1 MNWEIFSYGNGEF
14 LRLVFNGIAAIVG
27 DGDFIAILKISG
39 LVGLLWVMVEAAF
52 RGRAVNL
59 QWLLAVV
66 LVVNVVLVPRTNVII
81 TDRIDVTQSGVVGN
95 VPLGLAMFAGGAS
108 KIGDWMTRAF
118 ETVFSLPDDI
128 QYHKSGMLF
137 GQYLVE
143 ASTRFEITDSRVAG
157 NLAEF
162 WQSCVFYDL
171 LLGLYTWDDLLS
183 ATDTL
188 EFLKGHTSQSRSY
201 VHTDAAG
208 SRDTVVCR
216 VGANG
221 VLGTEINATVDNA
234 RTYYGRKLVKA
245 PDQAA
250 AVARFAAA
258 MPISYQYIAGLS
270 MSAEQII
277 RQNALANSLRRGLTQ
292 FAARVDAGAAAQDF
306 ALARAEQERRTTF
319 AAMGELAGR
328 TLPLLRGIF
337 ESFIYAIFPVVLM
350 LLILPAAAKVALT
363 YLKALLW
370 IQLWAPLYALLHF
383 AMTFFSQFPAQSG
396 LVLPTGY
403 TALSMATHTA
413 LGQVMSDVSA
423 VAGYLS
429 LSIPMI
435 SYLVINQGGAMMAS
449 LAARVAG
456 SYEAPV
462 SKGADEASTGNISLG
477 NTSLGNASWWQQ
489 NTSPSFRTGTTTITD
504 PETGVTYTTTG
515 AGAFMQVPQS
525 DLPFSASISNAVKSN
540 VQSQLSRSLQTA
552 ETQMADYS
560 TNTAAVFNQMERFLH
575 QAGSETAASDTWRH
589 GEGATFRQEHGEVQ
603 RLQEEFGR
611 THGLDKKQ
619 ATELLAS
626 AGLAIG
632 SLDKMAP
639 AEQQSFLSRLASKI
653 PLSASVGLRGINQA
667 TLKQAWQDAVKFG
680 EDTQYGRHWQAME
693 EAARST
699 AAQVSEKTGDSLAAE
714 LAGGLQRQEALR
726 ESAQASLQ
734 EARGWQESLARMEEQ
749 GVAFNAEAGM
759 AVRQWAIGREM
770 GMFAGPG
777 MGSGARWTAQ
787 EIDHHL
793 ARAANGDLHS
803 LGIIQHLAGGFI
815 REQGLELAGVAAA
828 PGPEGVRAAGE
839 AALAGVRAQGAGID
853 NAGDF
858 YARQAHAAGEEAGV
872 PDEAGVTGRA
882 ETIREETEGR
892 RAATADDVEAGR
904 TKVDEGGRPI
914 REEAREEADPE
925 TRVVTLGDVAPTTN
939 QLITPSQRQWLS
951 DKLGGGYK
959 EEG

>member
-27 DGDFIAILKISG
+27 DGNFITILKISG
-39 LVGLLWVMVEAAF
+39 LMGLLWVLVEAAF

-201 VHTDAAG
+201 VHTDASG

-221 VLGTEINATVDNA
+221 VLGTEINATVDSA
-234 RTYYGRKLVKA
+234 RSYYGRKLVKA

-250 AVARFAAA
+250 AVAKFAAA

-525 DLPFSASISNAVKSN
+525 DLPFSASIGNAVKSN
-540 VQSQLSRSLQTA
+540 VQSQLSRSLQAA

-560 TNTAAVFNQMERFLH
+560 TNTTAMFNQMERFLH
-575 QAGSETAASDTWRH
+575 QAGSETTASDTWRH

-611 THGLDKKQ
+611 THGLDKGQ
-619 ATELLAS
+619 TTRLL
-626 AGLAIG
+626 G
-632 SLDKMAP
+632 
-639 AEQQSFLSRLASKI
+639 
-653 PLSASVGLRGINQA
+653 SASVGVKAFGTGVTAQMTGMNDA
-667 TLKQAWQDAVKFG
+667 ALKQHWQDAVKFAQ
-680 EDTQYGRHWQAME
+680 DTQYGQHWQAME

-734 EARGWQESLARMEEQ
+734 EARGWQESLARIEEQ
-749 GVAFNAEAGM
+749 GASFSAEAGM

-777 MGSGARWTAQ
+777 MDPGARWTAQ
-787 EIDHHL
+787 EIDRHL

-803 LGIIQHLAGGFI
+803 LGIVQHLADGFI

-828 PGPEGVRAAGE
+828 PGPEDVRAAGE

-853 NAGDF
+853 NVADF
-858 YARQAHAAGEEAGV
+858 YARRANVAGEEAGV
-872 PDEAGVTGRA
+872 PDGAGVTGRA
-882 ETIREETEGR
+882 ETIREAADGR
-892 RAATADDVEAGR
+892 RTATADDVEAGR
-904 TKVDEGGRPI
+904 AKVDEGGRPI
-914 REEAREEADPE
+914 REEARDESDPE
-925 TRVVTLGDVAPTTN
+925 TRVVTLGDVAPTAN
-939 QLITPSQRQWLS
+939 QLLTPSQRRWLS
-951 DKLGGGYK
+951 DKLGEDYK
-959 EEG
+959 EEGKKPEDTLPGP

>member
-201 VHTDAAG
+201 VHTDASG

-221 VLGTEINATVDNA
+221 VLGTEINATVDSA
-234 RTYYGRKLVKA
+234 RSYYGRKLVKA

-250 AVARFAAA
+250 AVAKFAAA

-525 DLPFSASISNAVKSN
+525 DLPFSASIGNAVKSN
-540 VQSQLSRSLQTA
+540 VQSQLSRSLQAA

-560 TNTAAVFNQMERFLH
+560 TNTTAVFNQMERFLH
-575 QAGSETAASDTWRH
+575 QAGSETSASDTWRH

-603 RLQEEFGR
+603 RLQEEFAKSHGFSTGQAATMLGR
-611 THGLDKKQ
+611 ATLAAQNPKVLD
-619 ATELLAS
+619 LIS
-626 AGLAIG
+626 PV
-632 SLDKMAP
+632 S
-639 AEQQSFLSRLASKI
+639 
-653 PLSASVGLRGINQA
+653 LRGELGLEGRSDAQIRQH
-667 TLKQAWQDAVKFG
+667 WQDALKFAQ
-680 EDTQYGRHWQAME
+680 DTQYGRHWQSME

-770 GMFAGPG
+770 GIFAGPG
-777 MGSGARWTAQ
+777 MDPGARWTAQ
-787 EIDHHL
+787 EIDRHL
-793 ARAANGDLHS
+793 AWAANGDLHS
-803 LGIIQHLAGGFI
+803 LGIVQHLAGGFI
-815 REQGLELAGVAAA
+815 REQGLELAGV
-828 PGPEGVRAAGE
+828 
-839 AALAGVRAQGAGID
+839 
-853 NAGDF
+853 
-858 YARQAHAAGEEAGV
+858 RQRPV
-872 PDEAGVTGRA
+872 PRGFM
-882 ETIREETEGR
+882 
-892 RAATADDVEAGR
+892 
-904 TKVDEGGRPI
+904 
-914 REEAREEADPE
+914 
-925 TRVVTLGDVAPTTN
+925 L
-939 QLITPSQRQWLS
+939 
-951 DKLGGGYK
+951 
-959 EEG
+959 